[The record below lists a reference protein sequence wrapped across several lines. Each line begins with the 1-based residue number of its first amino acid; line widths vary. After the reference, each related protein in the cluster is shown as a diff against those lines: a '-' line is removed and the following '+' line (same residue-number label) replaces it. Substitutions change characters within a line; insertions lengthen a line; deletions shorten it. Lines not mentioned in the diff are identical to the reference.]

1 MPAYMDLPDGCA
13 ISACMAFDLGKA
25 MAKKGEFESAR
36 LADFEFR
43 QRARTFR
50 LMAEA
55 LGEEPGALVGMI
67 AKKDDEGILAD
78 LVASGRDAAELDALY
93 RQCSDE
99 ARAQLIKERGDPTP
113 HRLL

>member
-1 MPAYMDLPDGCA
+1 MV
-13 ISACMAFDLGKA
+13 FDLGKA

-50 LMAEA
+50 LMAERLEIEGDPARIVTLITQMNDEA
-55 LGEEPGALVGMI
+55 LIEQLAERLSREQ
-67 AKKDDEGILAD
+67 DELH
-78 LVASGRDAAELDALY
+78 ALY
-93 RQCSDE
+93 QQCSVE